1 MRILKRD
8 RVVRS
13 GAPRLKNRQ
22 RETLSGLLFFLPWV
36 IGFLAITCYPL
47 IYSIVISFNQV
58 AIRPGEV
65 VLEPVGW
72 EYFRQAL
79 FLDTEF
85 PTLLVASVTQVAIG
99 TPISVVFA
107 LVMAL
112 LLNRGFKGRTVYRMI
127 FFMPVIIM
135 SGPVMSELMTE
146 TSAMSIDMDLMGLNA
161 ILMELDKGW
170 SLLLLKVLNSFIK
183 ILWFCGVQIIVFLVA
198 LQKIDGSMYE
208 AASIDGAGKFTQFR
222 KITLPFVVFSITP
235 VLIGQFVGNFNNFGI
250 YFFLR
255 SGLQSNYADYFLASD
270 TDLLINWLYNLSVSN
285 NYYSIGAAISLVI
298 FVITGTLSLIVY
310 VRSAAYKREETF
322 Q

>member
-1 MRILKRD
+1 MRGVRRMRILKRD

-13 GAPRLKNRQ
+13 GVPRLKNRQ

-208 AASIDGAGKFTQFR
+208 AASIDGASPWEAFW
-222 KITLPFVVFSITP
+222 KITLPHLRPIIMLNAIYTIIEMGTAADDATNAKIMESITDIARP
-235 VLIGQFVGNFNNFGI
+235 YSFAAAMSWI
-250 YFFLR
+250 YAFCLMLLMTIAFL
-255 SGLQSNYADYFLASD
+255 
-270 TDLLINWLYNLSVSN
+270 LLRERREKG
-285 NYYSIGAAISLVI
+285 GA
-298 FVITGTLSLIVY
+298 
-310 VRSAAYKREETF
+310 K
-322 Q
+322 

>member
-1 MRILKRD
+1 MRGVRRMRILKRD

-36 IGFLAITCYPL
+36 IGFLAITGYPL

-85 PTLLVASVTQVAIG
+85 PTLLVTSVTQVAIG

-208 AASIDGAGKFTQFR
+208 AASIDGASPWEAFW
-222 KITLPFVVFSITP
+222 KITLPHLRPIIMLNAIYTIIEMGTAADDATNAKIMESITDIARP
-235 VLIGQFVGNFNNFGI
+235 YSFAAAMSWI
-250 YFFLR
+250 YAFCLMLLMTIAFL
-255 SGLQSNYADYFLASD
+255 
-270 TDLLINWLYNLSVSN
+270 LLRERREKG
-285 NYYSIGAAISLVI
+285 GA
-298 FVITGTLSLIVY
+298 
-310 VRSAAYKREETF
+310 K
-322 Q
+322 